1 MQQQR
6 EKNGIVG
13 TEMYNLLKRLFP
25 ICRSITGNGVRE
37 TLRLIKDHI
46 PIKIREVPSGTK
58 VFDWTVPKE
67 WNIRD
72 AYVLDPEGNKVIDF
86 KKNNLHVLSY
96 SIPIKKTIPLSEL
109 EKHLYSLEDQ
119 PDAIPYMTSYYEER
133 WGFCMKHGE
142 RNKLKDGMYKVFI
155 DSELKKGSLTYG
167 ELIIPGQSKKEVFLS
182 TYVCHPSM
190 ANNELSG
197 PAVATFIAKWLLS
210 KKRKYTYR
218 IVFIPETIGSITY
231 LSRNLDSMKKNIIAG
246 FNINCV
252 GDDRAYSFLPSRN
265 RDTYADKIALRVL
278 KSKHP
283 DFIEYSYLKGGS
295 DERQYNAPGVDLPVV
310 SIMRSKAGEY
320 PEYHT
325 SLDDLK
331 LVTPSGLNGSYEVLK
346 DCMELIENS
355 RYYKVTCLCEP
366 QLGKKGLYP
375 TLSKKKGLAKK
386 VKSMVDFLAYADGSK
401 DLIEISNII
410 KVPVSDLYSII
421 DQLKKEGLIKE
432 IT

>member
-190 ANNELSG
+190 ANNEL
-197 PAVATFIAKWLLS
+197 
-210 KKRKYTYR
+210 
-218 IVFIPETIGSITY
+218 
-231 LSRNLDSMKKNIIAG
+231 
-246 FNINCV
+246 
-252 GDDRAYSFLPSRN
+252 
-265 RDTYADKIALRVL
+265 
-278 KSKHP
+278 
-283 DFIEYSYLKGGS
+283 
-295 DERQYNAPGVDLPVV
+295 
-310 SIMRSKAGEY
+310 
-320 PEYHT
+320 
-325 SLDDLK
+325 
-331 LVTPSGLNGSYEVLK
+331 
-346 DCMELIENS
+346 
-355 RYYKVTCLCEP
+355 
-366 QLGKKGLYP
+366 
-375 TLSKKKGLAKK
+375 
-386 VKSMVDFLAYADGSK
+386 
-401 DLIEISNII
+401 
-410 KVPVSDLYSII
+410 
-421 DQLKKEGLIKE
+421 
-432 IT
+432 